1 MDSLV
6 FGQEFLKKIREKID
20 TEFQSSDVLKT
31 WDPVVLSG
39 AKYCLVGAG
48 KAVRPALCW
57 WAYSVFSA
65 ENEFQTSPKLI
76 SNAALALEFIHT
88 YSLIHDDL
96 PAMDN
101 DDFRRGKPTLHRTHS
116 EAHAILTGDALLTG
130 AFELIL
136 SFVENP
142 AVQVSLG
149 RVLAEAAGAAGMIGG
164 QMRDIE
170 KRGANFSDVLTI
182 HRLKTGCLFG
192 ASLASGA
199 LLAGI
204 ETSRKIRNIYEW
216 GENLGI
222 LFQLTDDLLDAT
234 EGSAS
239 LGKTAGKD
247 LIQDKLTALK
257 FLSPEKLEVEIQDR
271 SKKLLDAGA
280 ALFPK
285 GTPLSSLINFF
296 VGRKF

>member
-1 MDSLV
+1 MEPV
-6 FGQEFLKKIREKID
+6 NFGQEFLKKIREKID
-20 TEFQSSDVLKT
+20 TEFQNSDVLKT

-57 WAYSVFSA
+57 WSYSVFSA
-65 ENEFQTSPKLI
+65 DNEFKTSPKLI

-101 DDFRRGKPTLHRTHS
+101 DDFRRGKPTLHRTHT

-142 AVQVSLG
+142 SVQVSLG

-170 KRGANFSDVLTI
+170 KRGATYSDVLTI

-204 ETSRKIRNIYEW
+204 ETSRKIRSIFEW

-234 EGSAS
+234 EGTAS

-247 LIQDKLTALK
+247 LIQDKLSALK
-257 FLSPEKLEVEIQDR
+257 FLSPEKLEIEIQDR
-271 SKKLLDAGA
+271 SKKLIETGA

-285 GTPLSSLINFF
+285 GTLLTSLVNYF
-296 VGRKF
+296 VSRKF